1 MYSGEW
7 RPPVV
12 KKENESMQETQRNC
26 ESFQEALSENLI
38 GALQEKENKSY
49 DAQEAPQLEFL
60 SSYEKKLFEQEQRPK
75 INILIDIDGVLID
88 TEAKIGEA
96 LRIFG
101 KDMHLLRNAK
111 EAIEASRK
119 AKIPF
124 DSLRNVLKC
133 KRKCENVVLV
143 TDRFGVGPCYFPCFN
158 RKGRKVFEGHG
169 IDVSTDNY
177 KFIPYLADGK
187 KFLLLIDEG
196 DITYYVGS
204 SGSDRK
210 YVEKM
215 RREMEDLGIPQEKLI
230 YNHVQKNCRKN
241 FL

>member
-12 KKENESMQETQRNC
+12 KKEKGSTQETQRNC
-26 ESFQEALSENLI
+26 ETFQEALSKNLI
-38 GALQEKENKSY
+38 GILQTKENKST
-49 DAQEAPQLEFL
+49 DAQEELQSEFL
-60 SSYEKKLFEQEQRPK
+60 SSYEKKLFEQEKRPK

-88 TEAKIGEA
+88 TEAKMGEA
-96 LRIFG
+96 LRILG
-101 KDMHLLRNAK
+101 KDMHLLRNTK

-133 KRKCENVVLV
+133 KRECENVVLV

-177 KFIPYLADGK
+177 KFIPYFADGK
-187 KFLLLIDEG
+187 KFIPLIDEG
-196 DITYYVGS
+196 DMTYYVGS

-215 RREMEDLGIPQEKLI
+215 RREMDELGIPQEKLI
-230 YNHVQKNCRKN
+230 YSHVQKNGRKN

>member
-38 GALQEKENKSY
+38 GALQIKESEVDEGKES
-49 DAQEAPQLEFL
+49 FL
-60 SSYEKKLFEQEQRPK
+60 PKDLSPYEKKLFEQEQRPK

-96 LRIFG
+96 LRILG
-101 KDMHLLRNAK
+101 KDMHLLRNTK

-133 KRKCENVVLV
+133 KRECENVVLV

-187 KFLLLIDEG
+187 KFLPLINEG

-215 RREMEDLGIPQEKLI
+215 RREMDDFGIPQEKLI
-230 YNHVQKNCRKN
+230 YSHVQKNGHKN